1 MNKYFQEIG
10 LWSHSHNIAR
20 AYVIGYVLS
29 LALTLCAYSLA
40 IQQSLPDQQ
49 FAIAV
54 AFLALLQFVVQIYC
68 FMHLGKESD
77 SRARLFILG
86 CAILIVGILV
96 GGSLWIM
103 FSLNGRMMPDT
114 VQMEQ
119 YMTNEDAF

>member
-1 MNKYFQEIG
+1 
-10 LWSHSHNIAR
+10 
-20 AYVIGYVLS
+20 
-29 LALTLCAYSLA
+29 
-40 IQQSLPDQQ
+40 
-49 FAIAV
+49 
-54 AFLALLQFVVQIYC
+54 LALLQFIVQIYC
-68 FMHLGKESD
+68 LLHLGKEAG

-114 VQMEQ
+114 AQMEQ